1 VFDEVSRVL
10 HVSEREEDVGD
21 VAEYRSLLPRHL
33 AGTIG
38 PLIQGT
44 LAVDHRDGMMVG
56 LGANARKERSS
67 LLNWPRGG
75 IKPWEE

>member
-1 VFDEVSRVL
+1 MFDEVSRVL
-10 HVSEREEDVGD
+10 HVSEREEDVEMWLSIGVYSPD
-21 VAEYRSLLPRHL
+21 TWQARL
-33 AGTIG
+33 G

-67 LLNWPRGG
+67 LLNWSRGG
-75 IKPWEE
+75 IRPWEE